1 MNWGRSPVALVLVV
15 LAFALA
21 AVALGMFLG
30 ALARTRQQALQ
41 LTILCSM
48 LLAALGGAWFPIE
61 MAPDAFRA
69 AASVL
74 PTTWAMSGF
83 NAVIMQGAGPAT
95 VLPWVGLLVGFAV
108 VFFGLASW
116 RLKLS

>member
-1 MNWGRSPVALVLVV
+1 VALS
-15 LAFALA
+15 FALA

-30 ALARTRQQALQ
+30 ALARTRQQAVQ

-61 MAPDAFRA
+61 MTPDALRA
-69 AASVL
+69 AASIL

-83 NAVIMQGAGPAT
+83 NAVIMQGAGPLA
-95 VLPWVGLLVGFAV
+95 VLPWVGLLVAFSVA
-108 VFFGLASW
+108 FFGLATW
-116 RLKLS
+116 RLRLD